1 MFINIKPLTK
11 YRDFRLLY
19 IGQFLS
25 FIGSMVTYV
34 AIPYEVYELTKDN
47 KIVGFVSIAQLI
59 PVILFGIIGGAY
71 ADRLNRR
78 KLLLVSE
85 ILMCLLISVFA
96 WNAFREVPSV
106 PLIFVAVFLL
116 QAVVGFHRPAMD
128 ALNQKMVDPEDYA
141 AIGALGSFRWSV
153 GAIIGPAIGG
163 VIISKFGVK
172 GAYLFDVVTFMGALL
187 CIFLMKK
194 TPNPEKREHSPIQD
208 IKEGLRF
215 AVSKPELIGTYLI
228 DIVAMLFAFPVALFP
243 AMAEGFGGPKAAGFL
258 FSGMATGAMI
268 MTLLSGWSGKVKFH
282 GRAVVIA
289 AMLWAVFIFFL
300 GFAHSL
306 PMAFLFLVLAGAAD
320 MLSGLFRGII
330 WNQTVPNELRGRL
343 SGIEMISYMS
353 GPLLGNA
360 RAGYIASVS
369 SVSTS
374 IMSGG
379 VICFI
384 AVFLTALCLPKFWG
398 YIDKNKMA
406 TT

>member
-34 AIPYEVYELTKDN
+34 AIPYQVYELTKDN
-47 KIVGFVSIAQLI
+47 KIVGMVSIAQLI
-59 PVILFGIIGGAY
+59 PVIFFGIIGGAY

-78 KLLLVSE
+78 KLLLISE
-85 ILMCLLISVFA
+85 ILMCLFIGLFT

-106 PLIFVAVFLL
+106 SFIFIVVFLL

-128 ALNQKMVDPEDYA
+128 ALNQKMVEPEDYA
-141 AIGALGSFRWSV
+141 AIGALGSFRWAV

-163 VIISKFGVK
+163 LIIAKFGVK
-172 GAYLFDVVTFMGALL
+172 GAYLFDAVTFFGALI
-187 CIFLMKK
+187 CIYLMKK

-243 AMAEGFGGPKAAGFL
+243 AMAEGFGGAKAAGLL
-258 FSGMATGAMI
+258 FSGMATGAMV
-268 MTLLSGWSGKVKFH
+268 MTLLSGWSGKVKYH

-289 AMLWAVFIFFL
+289 AMFWAVFIFLL
-300 GFAHSL
+300 GFARTL
-306 PMAFLFLVLAGAAD
+306 PVAFLFLVLAGAAD
-320 MLSGLFRGII
+320 MLSGLFRGVI

-369 SVSTS
+369 SVSMS

-379 VICFI
+379 IICLV

-398 YIDKNKMA
+398 YKEKTI
-406 TT
+406 

>member
-34 AIPYEVYELTKDN
+34 AIPYEVYDLTKDN
-47 KIVGFVSIAQLI
+47 KIVGLVSIAQLI

-85 ILMCLLISVFA
+85 VLMCLLISIFA
-96 WNAFREVPSV
+96 WNAFRDVPSV
-106 PLIFVAVFLL
+106 PLIFVTVFLL
-116 QAVVGFHRPAMD
+116 QSVVGFHRPAMD
-128 ALNQKMVDPEDYA
+128 ALNQKMVEPEDYA

-153 GAIIGPAIGG
+153 GAIIGPALGG
-163 VIISKFGVK
+163 LIIAKFGVK
-172 GAYLFDVVTFMGALL
+172 GAYLFDVVTFMGALI
-187 CIFLMKK
+187 CIFLMKR
-194 TPNPEKREHSPIQD
+194 TPNPEKREHSPLQD

-243 AMAEGFGGPKAAGFL
+243 AMAEGFGGAKAAGIL

-306 PMAFLFLVLAGAAD
+306 PVAFICLVMAGAAD

-398 YIDKNKMA
+398 YVDKAKA
-406 TT
+406 TS

>member
-1 MFINIKPLTK
+1 MFINIKPLVK

-25 FIGSMVTYV
+25 FIGSMVSYV
-34 AIPYEVYELTKDN
+34 AIPYQVYELTKDN
-47 KIVGFVSIAQLI
+47 KIVGLVSIAQLV

-78 KLLLVSE
+78 KLLLISE
-85 ILMCLLISVFA
+85 VLMCLFIGLFS
-96 WNAFREVPSV
+96 WNSFRETPSV
-106 PLIFVAVFLL
+106 AFIFVIVFLF

-128 ALNQKMVDPEDYA
+128 ALNQKMVNPEDYA

-153 GAIIGPAIGG
+153 GAIIGPALGG
-163 VIISKFGVK
+163 LIIAKYGVK
-172 GAYLFDVVTFMGALL
+172 GAYLFDGITFFAALICL
-187 CIFLMKK
+187 FLMQK
-194 TPNPEKREHSPIQD
+194 TPNPEKREHSPLQD
-208 IKEGLRF
+208 IKEGLSF
-215 AVSKPELIGTYLI
+215 ALSKPELVGTYLI

-243 AMAEGFGGPKAAGFL
+243 AMAESFGGAKAAGML
-258 FSGMATGAMI
+258 FSGMATGAMV
-268 MTLLSGWSGKVKFH
+268 MTLLSGWSGKIKFH

-289 AMLWAVFIFFL
+289 AALWAVFIFFL

-306 PMAFLFLVLAGAAD
+306 PIAFLFLVLAGAAD

-360 RAGYIASVS
+360 RAGYIASVT

-379 VICFI
+379 IICFV
-384 AVFLTALCLPKFWG
+384 AVILTAFCLPKFWQ
-398 YIDKNKMA
+398 YKDKKA
-406 TT
+406 

>member
-34 AIPYEVYELTKDN
+34 AIPYEVYDLTKDN
-47 KIVGFVSIAQLI
+47 KIVGLVSIAQLI

-85 ILMCLLISVFA
+85 VLMCLLISIFA
-96 WNAFREVPSV
+96 WNAFRDVPSV
-106 PLIFVAVFLL
+106 PLIFVTVFLL
-116 QAVVGFHRPAMD
+116 QSVVGFHRPAMD
-128 ALNQKMVDPEDYA
+128 ALNQKMVEPEDYA

-153 GAIIGPAIGG
+153 GAIIGPALGG
-163 VIISKFGVK
+163 LIIAKFGVK
-172 GAYLFDVVTFMGALL
+172 GAYLFDVVTFMGALI
-187 CIFLMKK
+187 CIFLMKR
-194 TPNPEKREHSPIQD
+194 TPNPEKREHSPLQD

-243 AMAEGFGGPKAAGFL
+243 AMAEGFGGAKAAGIL

-268 MTLLSGWSGKVKFH
+268 MTLLSGWSGRVKFH

-306 PMAFLFLVLAGAAD
+306 PVAFICLVMAGAAD

-343 SGIEMISYMS
+343 SWIEMISYMS

-398 YIDKNKMA
+398 YIDKVKA
-406 TT
+406 TP